1 MQPDEKS
8 YCAIRTPELCGIA
21 LKNVTIGNGTEEVG
35 GFDNCPNLKSLVLPE
50 SVKYY
55 TAGKGTA
62 NGNYNGI
69 RNLTVNNRNCI
80 VSGIDS
86 LAEGITITAYCGS
99 PAHKAAVKRNAHF
112 VSLGHEYLDWY
123 TVTPASKT
131 AEGTER
137 RDCAYCDHYEERT
150 IPMLRDE
157 THKATFV
164 ADGQVVSVVEFTDT
178 MTSIEEPPV
187 PAKDRYLGEWEDY
200 TLGDEDIT
208 VNAVYT
214 LIKAED
220 AEDIQTDSI
229 AELYDKTDDVL
240 FTVKASSAAK
250 TVKSTISQSIPLDI
264 VLVADQSGS
273 MADSLG
279 GTQTKVEAL
288 KEAAAGFVAQV
299 SANAKATGADHRI
312 AIAGFGLAGNYTGY
326 QQNENTELLTTA
338 SGVPIVYHNIKP
350 SDYAGALLPVLS
362 GSSTNPSVTAAV
374 NAIDAR
380 GATAAD
386 LGLEMAKSIFANTDS
401 SGRQRVVVFMTD
413 GEPTYSSSF
422 QTSVANSAI
431 ANARVLKNTYDATV
445 YSIGVFDDTQAGN
458 KNIQAFMN
466 AVSSD
471 HPNAVSLKNLGQKQS
486 EHFFMTVGHTDA
498 LSNVFRTITTE
509 SLSHTAAFDKLT
521 LIKTLSKYVTLTA
534 TQEQALRVSLIRR
547 YGITNDQI
555 TVVRRDNGTTEI
567 KVTGLT
573 PYEVTAADGSVSYE
587 VSVSF
592 FASLN
597 ELAVTEGDYAVDTE
611 DSGIMLGDGARGYE
625 ATFTPSVV
633 TLSGSVKRFI
643 FTINNEVYDI
653 TEGTSPT
660 AAKPET
666 DFPADWQFS
675 GWDTGSAPNANGT
688 VINATLVKAI
698 RTVTWHTDDGDIV
711 QTYAEGAIITPPE
724 AGDKADGSKF
734 LSWNRSI
741 PTVMPDSD
749 LTFTAIYGDHV
760 HQYSSEVITPVSC
773 TVDGVI
779 RYTCCCGDSHDETVS
794 ATGHS
799 FEAVTPSQDNDAS
812 HCTFVCSHCGLR
824 YDYALTYQVTTPS
837 LFGWNYISYEFNLT
851 DDDLDTGFE
860 PDGTI
865 YIRIPLSELQ
875 SNAKNARVT
884 RMENGRKINVDSR
897 IEDDYLIIEADH
909 FSPYEIV
916 LGDGSASNQIGDVN
930 GDGVIDICDVTA
942 IQRHTADIEPFR
954 EVQLALADT
963 NGDAVVSIKDGT
975 HLQKYLAQYDVVLG
989 RQ

>member
-80 VSGIDS
+80 ISGIDS

-164 ADGQVVSVVEFTDT
+164 ADGQVVSVVEFTDA

-338 SGVPIVYHNIKP
+338 SGAPIVYHNIKP

-534 TQEQALRVSLIRR
+534 PQEQALRVSLIRR

-633 TLSGSVKRFI
+633 TNVNNLSS
-643 FTINNEVYDI
+643 
-653 TEGTSPT
+653 
-660 AAKPET
+660 
-666 DFPADWQFS
+666 
-675 GWDTGSAPNANGT
+675 
-688 VINATLVKAI
+688 
-698 RTVTWHTDDGDIV
+698 
-711 QTYAEGAIITPPE
+711 
-724 AGDKADGSKF
+724 
-734 LSWNRSI
+734 
-741 PTVMPDSD
+741 
-749 LTFTAIYGDHV
+749 
-760 HQYSSEVITPVSC
+760 
-773 TVDGVI
+773 
-779 RYTCCCGDSHDETVS
+779 
-794 ATGHS
+794 
-799 FEAVTPSQDNDAS
+799 
-812 HCTFVCSHCGLR
+812 
-824 YDYALTYQVTTPS
+824 
-837 LFGWNYISYEFNLT
+837 
-851 DDDLDTGFE
+851 
-860 PDGTI
+860 
-865 YIRIPLSELQ
+865 
-875 SNAKNARVT
+875 
-884 RMENGRKINVDSR
+884 
-897 IEDDYLIIEADH
+897 
-909 FSPYEIV
+909 IV
-916 LGDGSASNQIGDVN
+916 LMVFNRMMFFSAWERAVGSN
-930 GDGVIDICDVTA
+930 GNDRMRDHLIDFLD
-942 IQRHTADIEPFR
+942 QFF
-954 EVQLALADT
+954 
-963 NGDAVVSIKDGT
+963 
-975 HLQKYLAQYDVVLG
+975 
-989 RQ
+989 